1 MKKKVICITMGML
14 MVLSGIPSAAFADSV
29 AADASELS
37 VEGVQEMLAESDVS
51 KRVIVSE
58 SGDIQNDIEILNAFG
73 YDTDTISTADV
84 TGGDVVYN
92 IETTATD
99 GSADVV
105 EAELSIDE
113 SEYGDVTMD
122 FTEGSQKATLEFK
135 SDGKIFLDGDEII
148 ITEATAPS
156 LEGSAIYRT
165 TTVPFGCGSA
175 SKYTHYG
182 GTRNWNIEFNNF
194 ICKTL
199 VNVCASVIAWGIG
212 GGLGVAIIL
221 PISNNIVNYASST
234 DGKALSAKSKMYYNI
249 DYDRFMISSSQGC
262 RKEYTD
268 FYSTG
273 NYSRKMNS
281 TPLVSYYY
289 FMMPGC

>member
-1 MKKKVICITMGML
+1 MGML

-29 AADASELS
+29 AADSNELS

-51 KRVIVSE
+51 KRIIASE

-73 YDTDTISTADV
+73 YDTDTISAVDV

-92 IETTATD
+92 IETTVTD
-99 GSADVV
+99 GSDDVI

-113 SEYGDVTMD
+113 SEYGDVTMN
-122 FTEGSQKATLEFK
+122 FTEDSQKATLEFTT
-135 SDGKIFLDGDEII
+135 DGKIFLDGDEII

-175 SKYTHYG
+175 SKYTYYG
-182 GTRNWNIEFNNF
+182 GIKNWNIKFNNF

-199 VNVCASVIAWGIG
+199 VSVCAAVIVTAMTGN
-212 GGLGVAIIL
+212 LKAAAALALSDNIIET
-221 PISNNIVNYASST
+221 ASAS
-234 DGKALSAKSKMYYNI
+234 DGMALSAKSKMYYHT

-262 RKEYTD
+262 RKELTD

-273 NYSRKMNS
+273 SYTRKMNE
-281 TPLVSYYY
+281 TPLISFYYY
-289 FMMPGC
+289 MMPGC